1 MRKNVI
7 FASLILAIFLFF
19 GVIVVAQ
26 QVRYVYLFVPN
37 SGGYNSLSE
46 INITDPANPKEVSR
60 HYTVPSGFYGN
71 PSRTA
76 IDHYGNAWVGNRAT
90 NSLVKVGNLGR
101 GTCVDRNGNGVI
113 ETSRD
118 TNNNGV
124 IDSNEIIDFNLDE
137 CILKNVFLS
146 YIPGDVFL
154 LGSVGCG
161 GCHCS
166 GAATG
171 RVSLKYLLINPGTYR
186 IGIWCSE
193 ASGGE
198 YCRFRLRID
207 KPNQP
212 TTYIE
217 SNGNYGN
224 IEVRAYRS
232 GVYSDCASSFSVIM
246 SRANILYDN
255 WYSQDYWPD
264 CDLCDFYAK
273 LEITVRN
280 VDWSDISLEFVA
292 DDTALVYSDTPVLS
306 QLNDGAG
313 VRAVCVDAN
322 DNVYAGLYNYQLLY
336 YISKDGEIL
345 KRIDLSVVGCKPYGC
360 MVDKNGLVWISCIEN
375 VKVVKYDPRI
385 DRLESYYQGIPVYGI
400 SPTVAGDG
408 VVFSGWTSSV
418 VRKIGLDGSVIWSVG
433 GPYAGRGITVDKDDN
448 VYAVG
453 SDYGDVWKYD
463 KNGNFIKKVVGICG
477 TPTGIGLDYYEN
489 IWVACYDGQLVRLN
503 KDLNILNRVTIG
515 NYHYVYSDFTGY
527 LLQEIVAPLPEY
539 PIVVPPTGFLT
550 LIPTLLGNP
559 LFFVIVFGLAVAAQ
573 IERFLSSGG
582 IAFVIT
588 FLGIL
593 LLFSI
598 FGGVVPW
605 WVFLVLTALIIGGII
620 FFKRK

>member
-1 MRKNVI
+1 MRKKLI
-7 FASLILAIFLFF
+7 FAGLILAFFLFF

-37 SGGYNSLSE
+37 SAGYNSLSE

-118 TNNNGV
+118 NNNNGV
-124 IDSNEIIDFNLDE
+124 IDSGEMVDFETDE
-137 CILKNVFLS
+137 CILKNVVLPYTPDNVF
-146 YIPGDVFL
+146 YIGL
-154 LGSVGCG
+154 VGCG

-166 GAATG
+166 GAQTG
-171 RVSLKYLLINPGTYR
+171 AVSLKHVLVKPGTYR
-186 IGIWCSE
+186 IGIWCTE
-193 ASGGE
+193 AYGE
-198 YCRFRLRID
+198 ERCQFRLRID

-212 TTYIE
+212 PIYIE
-217 SNGNYGN
+217 SNGDYGN

-232 GVYSDCASSFSVIM
+232 GVYTDCAYSFDVII

-255 WYSQDYWPD
+255 WYSQDYWPS
-264 CDLCDFYAK
+264 CDICDFYAK
-273 LEITVRN
+273 LEIVVKN
-280 VDWSDISLEFVA
+280 VDWSNIYLEIIA
-292 DDTALVYSDTPVLS
+292 DDHALVATDSPTLS

-322 DNVYAGLYNYQLLY
+322 DNVYVGLYDYRLLY
-336 YISKDGEIL
+336 HVSKEGEIL
-345 KRIDLSVVGCKPYGC
+345 KRIDLSTVDCNPYGC
-360 MVDKNGLVWISCIEN
+360 MVDKNGFVWISCISN
-375 VKVVKYDPRI
+375 YKLVKYNPRT
-385 DRLESYYQGIPVYGI
+385 DTSDSYYQGVNVYGI
-400 SPTVAGDG
+400 SPTAAGDG
-408 VVFSGWTSSV
+408 VVFTGWIHSV
-418 VRKIGLDGSVIWSVG
+418 VRKVGLDGSIIWSVT

-453 SDYGDVWKYD
+453 SEYGDVWKYD
-463 KNGNFIKKVVGICG
+463 KNGNLIKRVEYICG
-477 TPTGIGLDYYEN
+477 MPTGIGLDYYEN
-489 IWVACYDGQLVRLN
+489 VWVACYDGQLVRLD
-503 KDLNILNRVTIG
+503 KELNVLNRVTIG

-539 PIVVPPTGFLT
+539 PLVAPPSEFIN
-550 LIPTLLGNP
+550 LIPMLLGNP
-559 LFFVIVFGLAVAAQ
+559 LFFIIVFGLAVATYV
-573 IERFLSSGG
+573 EGFLASGG
-582 IAFVIT
+582 IAFVMT

-593 LLFSI
+593 LLFAI
-598 FGGVVPW
+598 FSGAVAW
-605 WVFLVLTALIIGGII
+605 WIVLVLTALIIGGII